1 MPYNPA
7 IHNRHTI
14 RLQGYDYTQSGAYFI
29 TICTDQKECIF
40 GKIDS
45 GSMHLSS
52 LGEIAYYQ
60 WLQLPKRFTN
70 IVLDSFVI
78 MPNHIHGI
86 IVIQKGRGE
95 AGDTRYS
102 SQSKISISP
111 ASPLHPDTNSL
122 RTPLTNPG
130 KLKEPTQPNGT
141 ISGSI
146 GAIVQNYK
154 SLTTRKINMIQRT
167 KNQSI
172 WQSNYYEHIIRDEND
187 YARIVD
193 YIENN
198 PHSWEDDVMYLSNPT
213 QLLGRSR

>member
-1 MPYNPA
+1 MVYNPD

-45 GSMHLSS
+45 GAMQLST

-60 WLQLPKRFTN
+60 WLQIPKRFTN
-70 IVLDSFVI
+70 IVLDVFVI
-78 MPNHIHGI
+78 MPNHMHGI
-86 IVIQKGRGE
+86 IVITGGDDDQKNRGE

-102 SQSKISISP
+102 FQSLIPESP
-111 ASPLHPDTNSL
+111 ASPIQ
-122 RTPLTNPG
+122 RTPTINPG
-130 KLKEPTQPNGT
+130 KPKESTRPNGT
-141 ISGSI
+141 IPGSI
-146 GAIVQNYK
+146 GAIIQNYK
-154 SLTTRKINMIQRT
+154 SLTTRKINMILRT
-167 KNQSI
+167 QNQTI
-172 WQSNYYEHIIRDEND
+172 WQRNYYEHIIRDEND

-198 PHSWEDDVMYLSNPT
+198 PHSWEDDVMYSSDPT
-213 QLLGRSR
+213 IL